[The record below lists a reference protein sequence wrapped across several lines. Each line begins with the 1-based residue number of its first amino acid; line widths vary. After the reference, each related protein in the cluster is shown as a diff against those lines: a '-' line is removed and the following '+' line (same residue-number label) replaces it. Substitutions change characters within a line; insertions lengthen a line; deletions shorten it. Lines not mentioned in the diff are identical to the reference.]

1 MKIESLIISVT
12 NEFEPAYKVNHPQ
25 VRRWRMSIQQIR
37 RLVDEAAG
45 LGCRLMTFSG
55 GEPFLLGETLHQAI
69 RYAAFRVPTVRVI
82 TDCYWAD
89 TPNKALE
96 EVARLYQSGLR
107 EMDVRFS
114 DWNQEHKYQQWCKW
128 ATMAA
133 EQVGITVFADHV
145 MARKEERVSLVHIK
159 EHPASAARSYARA
172 LETGAIQDH
181 RQGVSFLPYDP
192 QAKDEPASDELLF
205 IQKVD
210 RSHCPFIFNTVTAHP
225 DGKLTA
231 CAGHAC
237 RVADDLI
244 LGDWFTTPLQDL
256 LERGER
262 DPILQWIRLSGPVA
276 LRDYVKKQWPEAEFE
291 DSYANL
297 CHLCGD
303 LLTRYET
310 KRLIHQGAQ
319 DAAREVIDANIERL
333 ARLRDKLS
341 ANGRGAEAGRA

>member
-1 MKIESLIISVT
+1 
-12 NEFEPAYKVNHPQ
+12 
-25 VRRWRMSIQQIR
+25 MSIQQIR
-37 RLVDEAAG
+37 RLVDEAVD
-45 LGCRLMTFSG
+45 LGCRLVVFSG
-55 GEPFLLGETLHQAI
+55 GEPFLLGDTLHQAI
-69 RYAAFRVPTVRVI
+69 QYAAFRVPAVRVI
-82 TDCYWAD
+82 TDCYWAN

-96 EVARLYQSGLR
+96 EAARLYQSGLS

-145 MARKEERVSLVHIK
+145 MARKKERVSLVHIK
-159 EHPASAARSYARA
+159 EHPAKTAEAYLTA
-172 LETGAIQDH
+172 LEAGAIQDH

-192 QAKDEPASDELLF
+192 QAKDEPPSDELLF

-210 RSHCPFIFNTVTAHP
+210 RSHCPFIFNTITAHP

-231 CAGHAC
+231 CGGQAC
-237 RVADDLI
+237 AVADDLN
-244 LGDWFTTPLQDL
+244 LGDWFTLSVREL

-262 DPILQWIRLSGPVA
+262 NPLLQWIRLSGPVA
-276 LRDYVKKQWPEAEFE
+276 LRDYVKRHMPAAQFQ

-310 KRLIHQGAQ
+310 KRLLHHVAEE
-319 DAAREVIDANIERL
+319 AARQVIEENIDRL
-333 ARLRDKLS
+333 TSLRDRLS
-341 ANGRGAEAGRA
+341 APREAAEASRA